1 MTYRIKPQDL
11 TPTNSSPFMSTHGA
25 RIQAPLDAALADAGL
40 FMTVRS
46 NLRPGDEVTVCRYG
60 AGDWTKARILERAKV
75 LILQSTVKAVEFEV
89 IEPVRVLGAAKPEL
103 EVIKPE
109 PKPAELEIV
118 PDPNG
123 GFIVRDAATGNV
135 HKHFGA
141 KAAAT
146 RYVNDYGKQKA
157 A

>member
-11 TPTNSSPFMSTHGA
+11 TPTNASPFMSTHGA
-25 RIQAPLDAALADAGL
+25 RIQAPLEAALADVGL

-60 AGDWTKARILERAKV
+60 PGDWTKARITERAKV

-103 EVIKPE
+103 EVVKPQPE
-109 PKPAELEIV
+109 LAELEVV

-123 GFIVRDAATGNV
+123 GFVVREVASGNI
-135 HKHFGA
+135 HKHFGG

-146 RYVNDYGKQKA
+146 RYVNDYGKKA

>member
-25 RIQAPLDAALADAGL
+25 RIQAPLQAALADAGL

-46 NLRPGDEVTVCRYG
+46 NLYAGDEVTVCRYG
-60 AGDWTKARILERAKV
+60 PGDWTKARILERAKV
-75 LILQSTVKAVEFEV
+75 IILQSAARGVEFEI
-89 IEPVRVLGAAKPEL
+89 IEPIRVLGAAKPEL
-103 EVIKPE
+103 DIVKPQPE
-109 PKPAELEIV
+109 LAELEVV

-123 GFIVRDAATGNV
+123 GFIVRDAATGNI

-146 RYVNDYGKQKA
+146 RYVNDYGKKA